1 MRIKRAT
8 FNKILIAAIIAVL
21 AGALIVGMTLA
32 QNTGVNIVT
41 PPSQTQVS
49 VYMELNG
56 NGLNDPEEFV
66 GIFDVYSGDQGIT
79 FSWPSHAFG
88 AGANGSYR
96 VALLQ
101 NMNPLGAAQWAEMA
115 SAHHW
120 ASNPN
125 GTSFTMGPFN
135 AAYLCRTC
143 PTRFVVQP
151 ETYSQFYDPTTDTY
165 EYEYTPVAGAYTAGG
180 AAALTQSDDF
190 VIDLFLGGLPDAPE
204 KPKKNNC
211 EPEPIDPETDCD
223 CVGPDLVCVD
233 SCGNETVEPEACPS

>member
-1 MRIKRAT
+1 MRIRRNTLK
-8 FNKILIAAIIAVL
+8 KILIAAMIAVL
-21 AGALIVGMTLA
+21 AGALAVGISLA
-32 QNTGVNIVT
+32 QNTGVNILT
-41 PPSQTQVS
+41 PPSAESVS
-49 VYMELNG
+49 VYLELNG

-66 GIFDVYSGDQGIT
+66 GVFDVYSGDQGIT
-79 FSWPSHAFG
+79 ISWPAYAFG

-125 GTSFTMGPFN
+125 GPNFTMGPFS

-143 PTRFVVQP
+143 PSRFVVQP

-165 EYEYTPVAGAYTAGG
+165 EYEYTPVAGAYTTGSAS
-180 AAALTQSDDF
+180 LTQSEDF
-190 VIDLFLGGLPDAPE
+190 VIDIFLGGLPDVTPE
-204 KPKKNNC
+204 PEC
-211 EPEPIDPETDCD
+211 EPEPLSHDDCGCEGLD
-223 CVGPDLVCVD
+223 YVCVD
-233 SCGNETVEPEACPS
+233 SCGNETVAENSDNCVVPQ